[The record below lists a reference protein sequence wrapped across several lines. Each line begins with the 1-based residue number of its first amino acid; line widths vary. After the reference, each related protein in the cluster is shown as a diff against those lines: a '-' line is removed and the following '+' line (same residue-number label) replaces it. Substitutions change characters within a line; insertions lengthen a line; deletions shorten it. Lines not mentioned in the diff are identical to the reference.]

1 MDIIACC
8 RGPKCERSAA
18 RAAARPDPLRPSAIA
33 CSALAL
39 LVAAAGAGCGKSEQ
53 AKAEERKAVAAAE
66 ALKQGRLVVKSNRA
80 NATIEAKLIPTAGAT
95 PAAIPGTV
103 GQPIADLAPGKYA
116 VIAKSEG
123 WPDVSGEAE
132 VAAGG
137 TAEITLDFKSGSLR
151 LDSLPTGATVV
162 WGQTV
167 LGKTPLVVAQLPP
180 GECAL
185 TVNYPGWPPLQ
196 ATVTIA
202 ENTETRESV
211 RLPHGRLIIESG
223 PSGATVILG
232 KRALGQTPLTI
243 ERFQAGRKTLVLQSA
258 GFPNLEVPVSVE
270 DQGELKIRPLLA
282 ESFPL
287 LDAPATLQ
295 AVWFELPPND
305 PNRLSPDFD
314 PFPGFHKQGSF
325 VRNLN
330 RKKLFEQWLGKTYR
344 FTGKVKTYDPAKGAV
359 EFVEQVS
366 SLGKIKVS
374 AQLLPAARD
383 DKEDTALLAA
393 KDATVT
399 IYGRFAEMEEFDRR
413 NKPFEIEFTQADVVR

>member
-1 MDIIACC
+1 MDITVCC
-8 RGPKCERSAA
+8 LGLKRERGSA
-18 RAAARPDPLRPSAIA
+18 RAAIRSTRLRPAA
-33 CSALAL
+33 VAASALAFL
-39 LVAAAGAGCGKSEQ
+39 LAAGGAGCGKSEQ

-66 ALKQGRLVVKSNRA
+66 ALRQGRLLVQSNRA
-80 NATIEAKLIPTAGAT
+80 SAAIEAKLIPTAGVA
-95 PAAIPGTV
+95 PAAIPGTA

-116 VIAKSEG
+116 VTARSDG
-123 WPDVSGEAE
+123 WPDVSGEAT
-132 VAAGG
+132 VVAGG
-137 TAEITLDFKSGSLR
+137 TAELTLDFKSGALR

-162 WGQTV
+162 WGQAV

-185 TVNYPGWPPLQ
+185 TLNYPGWPPFKTIV
-196 ATVTIA
+196 AIA
-202 ENTETRESV
+202 ENTETSATA
-211 RLPHGRLIIESG
+211 RLPHGRLVIESG
-223 PSGATVILG
+223 PPGATVMLG

-243 ERFQAGRKTLVLQSA
+243 ERFQAGRKTLVLQAA
-258 GFPNLEVPVSVE
+258 GFPNLEVPVVVE

-282 ESFPL
+282 ESYPL

-344 FTGKVKTYDPAKGAV
+344 FTGMVKVYDPAKGSV

-366 SLGKIKVS
+366 ALGKIKVF

-383 DKEDTALLAA
+383 DKEDVALLAA
-393 KDATVT
+393 KEAPVT

-413 NKPFEIEFTQADVVR
+413 SKQFEIEFTQADVVR